1 MSRLRDRIVGGCRV
15 CGGEGYE
22 GDKLCNCV
30 IKFRVYNRLVDN
42 GFNEGLL
49 DLVSSAGYS
58 LPMMESGS
66 ESVNHFLQHPFDVMN
81 KGLSLYILSKE
92 NGRGKT
98 TLAHYLVYV
107 LAWPFAQTEN
117 YNRRRTYAFADM
129 HTLLEA
135 FLGGADV
142 QDVWKATVLV
152 LDDLGS
158 ESRSATWKIDTVIS
172 MLHRILHYRRDKKL
186 PTIITSNFP
195 ATSLTGFYN
204 GVLDSVLEIRP
215 DGIIG
220 GQVFR
225 QVEVGG
231 GEDFRLAEG
240 VSDWPT

>member
-1 MSRLRDRIVGGCRV
+1 MTSLKEKIVGACRV
-15 CGGEGYE
+15 CGGDGYE
-22 GDKLCNCV
+22 GNRLCNCS

-42 GFNEGLL
+42 GFNESLL
-49 DLVSSAGYS
+49 DLVSSPAYT
-58 LPMMESGS
+58 LPMLETGS
-66 ESVNHFLQHPFDVMN
+66 ESINYFLHHPFDVMD

-117 YNRRRTYAFADM
+117 YNRRRTYAFVDM
-129 HTLLEA
+129 HALLES
-135 FLGGADV
+135 FLGGDEMHNT
-142 QDVWKATVLV
+142 WKATVLV

-158 ESRSATWKIDTVIS
+158 ESRSAAWKIDTATS
-172 MLHRILHYRRDKKL
+172 MLHRILHYRRDRRL
-186 PTIITSNFP
+186 PTIITSNFV
-195 ATSLTGFYN
+195 AESLTGFYN

-215 DGIIG
+215 DGVIG

-231 GEDFRLAEG
+231 GEDFRIAHG
-240 VSDWPT
+240 SSDWPT